1 MDDLDEF
8 ASWHK
13 DLNEWER
20 FQYELE
26 RISGEKKIITKY
38 VILTIKH

>member
-8 ASWHK
+8 ECGHEA
-13 DLNEWER
+13 LNEWER

-26 RISGEKKIITKY
+26 RISGEKK
-38 VILTIKH
+38 LLQSM

>member
-8 ASWHK
+8 ESWHK

-26 RISGEKKIITKY
+26 RKSGEKK
-38 VILTIKH
+38 LLQSM